1 MSPGP
6 PFPPDSAQAV
16 QQAFLWNSGPPG
28 NVPEWLSPLGYAP
41 WRAGGWL
48 CSHGSLGCVLHP
60 PWGLHLLSGG
70 WSVTCWGQ
78 HLPPNF
84 PVMQRGKPRQREPAV
99 WLGDTAMVEGRDG
112 SRRSSYSI
120 SGCFF
125 LSLPNP
131 GPLNWTLQPSPA
143 PSPGEAKVRHAQ
155 TSVTD
160 LNGDKCEL
168 PFYSAAAKRK

>member
-1 MSPGP
+1 M
-6 PFPPDSAQAV
+6 
-16 QQAFLWNSGPPG
+16 
-28 NVPEWLSPLGYAP
+28 
-41 WRAGGWL
+41 
-48 CSHGSLGCVLHP
+48 
-60 PWGLHLLSGG
+60 
-70 WSVTCWGQ
+70 TCWGQ

-84 PVMQRGKPRQREPAV
+84 PVMQRGKPSQREPVV
-99 WLGDTAMVEGRDG
+99 WLGDTAMVEGRHG